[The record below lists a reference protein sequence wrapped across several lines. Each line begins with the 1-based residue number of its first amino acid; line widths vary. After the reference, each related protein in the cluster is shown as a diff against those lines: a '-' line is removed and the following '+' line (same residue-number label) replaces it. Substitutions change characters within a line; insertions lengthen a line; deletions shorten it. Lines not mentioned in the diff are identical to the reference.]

1 MPLRRQ
7 LFLPA
12 LVLAL
17 TTYSTAALA
26 APDASAPPVPAAPT
40 APTAASSKRDA
51 SAKGNDND
59 DLVRMGASLLD
70 NGDLIRMGA
79 NLLEE
84 RVDAGADAG
93 ADAGRDAQDAEV
105 DASDDA
111 AALPDTGAKGV
122 EGGSAPLDAAAP
134 LESSPPPVGAP
145 GADDGARPPRRG
157 GTGGV
162 SRADRIRSGA
172 NVDPQ
177 GPKDSPFAKLG
188 VPPAAVPAVATAAT
202 AGVMAF
208 WPFLIKTLTG
218 LLKGVIGG
226 LLKNRAKKGQK
237 VDATQRAFTL
247 AGFVIRP
254 MELTSLLIAALV
266 YGLAV
271 CYTLQGWKMALP
283 FVRTQELL
291 VVVIYF
297 SRSVVRF
304 IYERTFKLTTQYKF
318 WVGGGLLCLGSAYL
332 GNTLGTVG
340 YELESSKGPED
351 AARIVKMKTWLLV
364 LALAMAVGFCI
375 ANRMAPA
382 KILQSGRVMM
392 SGMALGEIMPIAP
405 MPGKKIYD
413 WRKDIWALLFV
424 IVVPAFFIM
433 NLFL

>member
-1 MPLRRQ
+1 
-7 LFLPA
+7 
-12 LVLAL
+12 
-17 TTYSTAALA
+17 
-26 APDASAPPVPAAPT
+26 
-40 APTAASSKRDA
+40 
-51 SAKGNDND
+51 
-59 DLVRMGASLLD
+59 
-70 NGDLIRMGA
+70 
-79 NLLEE
+79 
-84 RVDAGADAG
+84 
-93 ADAGRDAQDAEV
+93 
-105 DASDDA
+105 
-111 AALPDTGAKGV
+111 
-122 EGGSAPLDAAAP
+122 
-134 LESSPPPVGAP
+134 
-145 GADDGARPPRRG
+145 
-157 GTGGV
+157 
-162 SRADRIRSGA
+162 
-172 NVDPQ
+172 
-177 GPKDSPFAKLG
+177 
-188 VPPAAVPAVATAAT
+188 
-202 AGVMAF
+202 MAF

-382 KILQSGRVMM
+382 KLQVWAGHDVRNGARRNHADRADAGEEDLRLAERHLGASLRDRRPRVLHHE
-392 SGMALGEIMPIAP
+392 SVSLIAP
-405 MPGKKIYD
+405 AQGPG
-413 WRKDIWALLFV
+413 WREPD
-424 IVVPAFFIM
+424 
-433 NLFL
+433 